1 VYEMSPSYGA
11 AVALLLV
18 LALGACLENGRGFI
32 QLKTV
37 PASSFSQPPLYL
49 DSAKLELLKRGEA
62 VLARNAGTA
71 KLQTDG
77 PGGLALLC
85 EVVVKKNR
93 ITTVTI
99 SIAERPPRCQCR
111 TSGAPASTRVCVS

>member
-1 VYEMSPSYGA
+1 MRPFAGWA
-11 AVALLLV
+11 ATFLLV
-18 LALGACLENGRGFI
+18 LALGACREDGRGFI

-37 PASSFSQPPLYL
+37 PASSISQPPLYL
-49 DSAKLELLKRGEA
+49 DSAKLEPLKRGEA